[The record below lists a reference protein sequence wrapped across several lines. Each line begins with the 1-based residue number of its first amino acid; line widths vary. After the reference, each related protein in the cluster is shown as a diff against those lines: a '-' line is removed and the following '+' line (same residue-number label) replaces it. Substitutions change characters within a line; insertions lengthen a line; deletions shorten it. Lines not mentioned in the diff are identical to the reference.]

1 MSVELLVG
9 SESGT
14 KVYQPAVE
22 EGIEWSTERRST
34 PGKLVFKV
42 LKDDILDFSEGSPVR
57 LRVDGDNVFF
67 GFVFK
72 QQRTKDQI
80 ITVTAYDQLRYLK
93 NKDTK
98 VYENK
103 TASQFISMLA
113 ADFQLNV
120 GTLENTGYVIPSR
133 VEENTALFEMIENAL
148 DLTLTNTG
156 EMFVL
161 YDDFGKLTL
170 KALSSMYVGVPGAY
184 LMIDE
189 ETGENFEYSSSIDD
203 NTYNKVKLTY
213 DNEDTG
219 YREVYIAQDSSNIGK
234 WGILQYFD
242 TLQKGENGQ
251 AKADA
256 LLSLYNK
263 KTRSLR
269 ITNAIGDNRVRAG
282 SMVVINLDLG
292 DTKVKNFMLV
302 EKVTHTYK
310 EGEHWMNLTLR
321 GGEFVA

>member
-1 MSVELLVG
+1 MNVELLVG
-9 SESGT
+9 NESGT
-14 KVYQPAVE
+14 KVYQPAVQ
-22 EGIEWSTERRST
+22 EGIEWSTERKDT

-57 LRVDGDNVFF
+57 MKVDDDNVFF

-72 QQRTKDQI
+72 QQRAKDQI

-98 VYENK
+98 VYEGK
-103 TASQFISMLA
+103 TASQFTKMI
-113 ADFQLNV
+113 ADDYALNV
-120 GTLENTGYVIPSR
+120 GTLEDTGYVIESR
-133 VEENTALFEMIENAL
+133 VEENTSLFEMIANAL

-156 EMFVL
+156 EMYVL

-170 KALSSMYVGVPGAY
+170 KSLSSMYVGVPGAY

-189 ETGENFEYSSSIDD
+189 ETGENFDYTSSIDE
-203 NTYNKVKLTY
+203 NTYNKIKLTY

-219 YREVYIAQDSSNIGK
+219 YREVYIAQDSSNINK

-256 LLSLYNK
+256 LLKLYNK
-263 KTRSLR
+263 KTRNLK
-269 ITNAIGDNRVRAG
+269 ITNALGDNRVRAG

-292 DTKVKNFMLV
+292 DIKLKNWMLV
-302 EKVTHTYK
+302 EKCKHTYK
-310 EGEHWMNLTLR
+310 EGEHWMDLTLR